1 MIPKGGFQSMIK
13 KAQKLQEKMQEAQ
26 EELVNIE
33 AEGQAGGG
41 LVTVTSNGKKEIKSV
56 KIDNEILEEDIEM
69 VEDLILVAVNQALTN
84 VQEMA
89 DEKMK
94 SVTGGMMGGM
104 NIPGM

>member
-13 KAQKLQEKMQEAQ
+13 KAQKLQEKMQAAQ
-26 EELVNIE
+26 NELVNIE

-41 LVTVTSNGKKEIKSV
+41 LVVVTSNGKKEIKSI
-56 KIDNEILEEDIEM
+56 KIDNEILNEDVEM
-69 VEDLILVAVNQALTN
+69 VEDLILVAVNQALSN
-84 VQEMA
+84 AQEIA
-89 DEKMK
+89 DEKIK